1 MTLMVPW
8 GTPITWKNLACS
20 CLGAATGRIM
30 TPCRGSGAHKVNNAH
45 GQQIQPLK
53 FNRSNNQTQLPSC
66 HFHLHGTFKNPH
78 DSCGSCC
85 HTLWFI
91 LTPIQVYKRMCT
103 LPGSVWVCL
112 DLPGSMGNLY
122 EGADVTWV
130 TLVVLSTPSAQSQIT
145 RDPACRSLYMADATQ
160 GAGIYKDLHGVYMHA
175 GHEDIKSGVI
185 QSGHLECQIYNILG
199 FDISQE
205 ISCANLISKARSRS

>member
-1 MTLMVPW
+1 MV
-8 GTPITWKNLACS
+8 N
-20 CLGAATGRIM
+20 
-30 TPCRGSGAHKVNNAH
+30 
-45 GQQIQPLK
+45 K
-53 FNRSNNQTQLPSC
+53 FNRSNSIDQTTKLNFPPVTSTFMEPSRTLMTAAAAAVTPSGSSL
-66 HFHLHGTFKNPH
+66 HLSRSTSACALCLDP
-78 DSCGSCC
+78 SGSAWICLD
-85 HTLWFI
+85 LWA
-91 LTPIQVYKRMCT
+91 L
-103 LPGSVWVCL
+103 CL